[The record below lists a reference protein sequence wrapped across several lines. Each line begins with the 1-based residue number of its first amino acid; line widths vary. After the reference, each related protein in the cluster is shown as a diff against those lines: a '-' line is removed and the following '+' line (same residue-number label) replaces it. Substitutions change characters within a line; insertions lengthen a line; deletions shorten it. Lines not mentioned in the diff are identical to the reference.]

1 MLNPTFLSAPKALKP
16 AILCLL
22 TFACTLPLVS
32 LADDDEWRE
41 LHEQVEAGE
50 LLPLSEIME
59 TLRREYKGEVI
70 EVELED
76 EAGARVY
83 EIELLGPD
91 GQVVEFLL
99 DAATGEIIGI
109 EGTGIN
115 QMRRDP

>member
-1 MLNPTFLSAPKALKP
+1 MLNPTSLSVSNALKP
-16 AILCLL
+16 VMLCLL
-22 TFACTLPLVS
+22 TLACSLPLVS

-41 LHEQVEAGE
+41 LHEQVKSGE
-50 LLPLSEIME
+50 LLPLSQIIE
-59 TLRREYKGEVI
+59 TLRRDYKGEVI

-76 EAGARVY
+76 EDGVRLY

>member
-1 MLNPTFLSAPKALKP
+1 
-16 AILCLL
+16 
-22 TFACTLPLVS
+22 
-32 LADDDEWRE
+32 
-41 LHEQVEAGE
+41 
-50 LLPLSEIME
+50 
-59 TLRREYKGEVI
+59 LRRDYKGEVI

-76 EAGARVY
+76 EDGVRLY